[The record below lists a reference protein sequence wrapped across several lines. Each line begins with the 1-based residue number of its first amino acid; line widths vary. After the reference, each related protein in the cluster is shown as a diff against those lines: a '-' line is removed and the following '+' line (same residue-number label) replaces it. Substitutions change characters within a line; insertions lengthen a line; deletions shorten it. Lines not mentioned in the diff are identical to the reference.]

1 LVLPPA
7 PCSRIVS
14 LLSDYLD
21 GRLSADVRGDLERH
35 LGGCSECATFVETF
49 RSTVTLLQSLT
60 EEDLPEELRLR
71 LKAFLDGRCTS

>member
-1 LVLPPA
+1 MSSPSCP
-7 PCSRIVS
+7 RIIS

-21 GRLSADVRGDLERH
+21 GRLPADVRRDLEQH
-35 LGGCSECATFVETF
+35 LGGCSECAAFVETF

-60 EEDLPEELRLR
+60 DDDLPDELRLR